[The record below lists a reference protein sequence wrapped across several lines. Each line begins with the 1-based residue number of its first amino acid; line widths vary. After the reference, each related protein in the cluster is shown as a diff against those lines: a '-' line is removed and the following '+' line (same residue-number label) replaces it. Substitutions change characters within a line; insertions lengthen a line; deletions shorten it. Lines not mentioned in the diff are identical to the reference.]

1 MTAKAREGIR
11 EAPGLEVQ
19 RVHPTRDQKKHMD
32 HAWSV
37 HAGDAFRVVQQQRA
51 LEQAKAAAFVG
62 QLKRSISFSAQ
73 LTEEVILSPCLKQ
86 PSMRRIAL
94 KNAPL
99 QQPPGPPDTIEVTYL
114 LYADP
119 EVGLGFEVDAYNRV
133 VSVSATPPVLQRP
146 PSRTSEHTRF
156 ASNSPFLQS
165 RLGTLCRDDVII
177 AVDGRT
183 AKKGTV
189 LELLPK
195 TKSFVLFDVKRQ
207 VQVDSACPTS
217 PTGGTQLPSSPTRRA
232 QLPSS
237 PIRRAQLPS
246 SPKPGGQLGVAEPI
260 SPRFKPLKR
269 VSSSVGSGL
278 DSLGTVSRVV
288 ADIAEGSALV
298 MTVVISAKRLERLGI
313 SAESI
318 VTSLGDEAGAEDAA
332 TNQNDEPLNTLAV
345 GDKIISVNGRPL
357 HRTETVAGVAAAM
370 QEELGRR
377 RVALKCMKFES
388 RFVLTICRPAINRG
402 KNRKR
407 SAFMV
412 GFGGKVRKFMDTPAD
427 GTLTAYNKVH
437 EVASRVSEE
446 LEALTLA
453 ECR

>member
-86 PSMRRIAL
+86 PSMRRCGMRPAHLFSNLHSDQNGSSLSQPLCSANAHLCPSALYMFKQCADACADPLGATVVSPCRIAL

-133 VSVSATPPVLQRP
+133 VCVSATPPVLQRP

-195 TKSFVLFDVKRQ
+195 ARRGSLAT
-207 VQVDSACPTS
+207 
-217 PTGGTQLPSSPTRRA
+217 TRTPRA
-232 QLPSS
+232 Q
-237 PIRRAQLPS
+237 
-246 SPKPGGQLGVAEPI
+246 VACAI
-260 SPRFKPLKR
+260 C
-269 VSSSVGSGL
+269 
-278 DSLGTVSRVV
+278 
-288 ADIAEGSALV
+288 
-298 MTVVISAKRLERLGI
+298 
-313 SAESI
+313 
-318 VTSLGDEAGAEDAA
+318 
-332 TNQNDEPLNTLAV
+332 
-345 GDKIISVNGRPL
+345 
-357 HRTETVAGVAAAM
+357 
-370 QEELGRR
+370 
-377 RVALKCMKFES
+377 VALHSSCS
-388 RFVLTICRPAINRG
+388 
-402 KNRKR
+402 
-407 SAFMV
+407 
-412 GFGGKVRKFMDTPAD
+412 
-427 GTLTAYNKVH
+427 GTLHAFIYDDLGLILDCH
-437 EVASRVSEE
+437 A
-446 LEALTLA
+446 
-453 ECR
+453 